1 MIFGIYYIIIG
12 SISLFSGYSYFNK
25 EMCHENDNDNDN
37 INNETNNIQ
46 DIIDE
51 DVEDIKPV
59 NNNKILPVKKMKYS
73 NKNTIRPSG
82 YFR

>member
-12 SISLFSGYSYFNK
+12 SISLFSGYSYFNN
-25 EMCHENDNDNDN
+25 EICLDNDN

-51 DVEDIKPV
+51 DVDVIKPV
-59 NNNKILPVKKMKYS
+59 IKNKIPPAKKMKYS
-73 NKNTIRPSG
+73 NIIINHPSG

>member
-37 INNETNNIQ
+37 DNIQ

-59 NNNKILPVKKMKYS
+59 INKELSSVKKMKYS
-73 NKNTIRPSG
+73 NKITNRPSG